1 VSTGQ
6 HMYQDPRA
14 WENWEAPPGV
24 PDKGLLDLLA
34 EDAAGRA
41 TALLAGSTTV
51 TDDPLIAPNV
61 DQVVEC
67 LEEIRQTPEL

>member
-1 VSTGQ
+1 MHGMSKRTVFVIASNGTIR
-6 HMYQDPRA
+6 YK
-14 WENWEAPPGV
+14 W
-24 PDKGLLDLLA
+24 
-34 EDAAGRA
+34 
-41 TALLAGSTTV
+41 V